1 MVRKPR
7 GTRRRLIEPGGAGR
21 RLIEP
26 GGARRRL
33 VMMGTVGSSIADLV
47 RGMWRSERGNRWLLP
62 LAVFLCLFGVVLIL
76 ATTVEAL
83 APFIYAIF

>member
-1 MVRKPR
+1 MVVRKP
-7 GTRRRLIEPGGAGR
+7 GGIRRR
-21 RLIEP
+21 
-26 GGARRRL
+26 
-33 VMMGTVGSSIADLV
+33 MMMLGTVGGSIADLV

-76 ATTVEAL
+76 ATSVEAL

>member
-1 MVRKPR
+1 MVRKS
-7 GTRRRLIEPGGAGR
+7 
-21 RLIEP
+21 

-33 VMMGTVGSSIADLV
+33 IMIGSVGGSIADLV